1 MKLSCPSLVLIAL
14 LAAGAAL
21 GGCQMQSPKDS
32 SIPWAQPTSW
42 ESTLPGMQSN
52 TH

>member
-1 MKLSCPSLVLIAL
+1 MKLSCPSVLLIAL
-14 LAAGAAL
+14 LAAGTLLA
-21 GGCQMQSPKDS
+21 GCQMQSPKDS

-52 TH
+52 AH